1 MSGATR
7 LKSVVG
13 TVNRISRWFN
23 YLGVGVLTIMML
35 LTVSDVLLRYLF
47 NSPILGTLELTE
59 YMMVPVVFLGLA
71 WCAVRRENIKVD
83 ILVSRLKTR
92 PRAILDSI
100 TCFLS
105 LVVMVFITWQSFLET
120 GNIWESYRVSD
131 ILHVPAYPFFIVLT
145 LGCFLLCVV
154 LFINF
159 VENIIQGVSK
169 P

>member
-1 MSGATR
+1 MSGTNR
-7 LKSVVG
+7 IKSLVG
-13 TVNRISRWFN
+13 AVNRISRWLN
-23 YLGVGVLTIMML
+23 YLGVGVLTFMML
-35 LTVSDVLLRYLF
+35 LTVSDVLLRYLL
-47 NSPILGTLELTE
+47 NRPILGTLELTE

-83 ILVSRLKTR
+83 ILISRLRTR

-105 LVVMVFITWQSFLET
+105 LIVMVFITWQSFMET

-154 LFINF
+154 LFINLI
-159 VENIIQGVSK
+159 ENIVQGVSRQ
-169 P
+169 

>member
-1 MSGATR
+1 MSGANR
-7 LKSVVG
+7 LKSVVV

-47 NSPILGTLELTE
+47 NRPILGTLELTE

-71 WCAVRRENIKVD
+71 WCAARRENIKVD
-83 ILVSRLKTR
+83 ILISRLKTR

-105 LVVMVFITWQSFLET
+105 LVVMVFITWQNFMET

-131 ILHVPAYPFFIVLT
+131 ILHVPAYPFFVVLT

-154 LFINF
+154 LVINL
-159 VENIIQGVSK
+159 VENIVQAVSRQ
-169 P
+169 

>member
-1 MSGATR
+1 MSGIHR

-13 TVNRISRWFN
+13 LVNRISRWSN
-23 YLGVGVLTIMML
+23 YLGVGVLIIMML

-92 PRAILDSI
+92 PRAILDSL

-105 LVVMVFITWQSFLET
+105 LVVMVFITWQNFLET
-120 GNIWESYRVSD
+120 GNIWDSYRVSD
-131 ILHVPAYPFFIVLT
+131 ILHVPAYPFFVVLT
-145 LGCFLLCVV
+145 LGCFLLCIV
-154 LFINF
+154 LLINL
-159 VENIIQGVSK
+159 VENIVQGVSGQ
-169 P
+169 

>member
-1 MSGATR
+1 MSGANR

-71 WCAVRRENIKVD
+71 WCAVRSENIKVD